1 MMSNFRVRLIV
12 QGRVQG
18 VWFRDST
25 RREAL
30 SLGVFG
36 WVRNRPDGTV
46 EVQAEGPEDKVW
58 KLVSWCR
65 RGPPAAAV
73 TRVHEII
80 EEWEGEFT
88 SFDIMF

>member
-1 MMSNFRVRLIV
+1 MSNVRVRLII

-25 RREAL
+25 CREAL

-36 WVRNRPDGTV
+36 WVRNRRDGAV
-46 EVQAEGPEDKVW
+46 EVLVEGSEKNVK

-65 RGPPAAAV
+65 QGPPSAKV
-73 TRVHEII
+73 TGVHERS

-88 SFDIMF
+88 SFDIVF